1 MLERPDG
8 DPATMRTVCPGEH
21 RFGGGEQAYSVV
33 WWSPETGV
41 LNLDA
46 EAPLGLR
53 RDDLIVKD
61 VAPDI
66 RARYER
72 DYISWRN
79 ARKEAISSAEQP
91 SIEVMT
97 ATAAA
102 QSSFMARL
110 DEIDVAV
117 EQVAGD
123 IARPGGIRFGTL
135 VHALLA
141 DVPLAPG
148 DDLLDRLA
156 AAHGRVLG
164 AEPEEIAAAAAV
176 VRRVLGHP
184 MMRDA
189 ARAAGVR
196 CSSGGVRRSGV
207 DEAARFVLYGNPRV
221 LASAEGDD
229 AADGVVRRNADG
241 HAITGNDLDSE
252 AAHPAAELREYLM
265 SLVALHAI
273 QPAAVNRH
281 DGTLHINQ
289 IILAQLLSFRSN
301 IVPRSPAHCKPIAAH
316 Q

>member
-1 MLERPDG
+1 MGLATERG
-8 DPATMRTVCPGEH
+8 DLSRGTHPAPAVVRRRLPHVQEQGHRARAAGWRSGDDAHGLPGGASV
-21 RFGGGEQAYSVV
+21 RRWRAAYSVV

-110 DEIDVAV
+110 DEIDVAF
-117 EQVAGD
+117 EQVAGHSE
-123 IARPGGIRFGTL
+123 RPGGLRFGTL

-164 AEPEEIAAAAAV
+164 AEPEEIAAA
-176 VRRVLGHP
+176 
-184 MMRDA
+184 
-189 ARAAGVR
+189 
-196 CSSGGVRRSGV
+196 
-207 DEAARFVLYGNPRV
+207 
-221 LASAEGDD
+221 
-229 AADGVVRRNADG
+229 
-241 HAITGNDLDSE
+241 
-252 AAHPAAELREYLM
+252 
-265 SLVALHAI
+265 
-273 QPAAVNRH
+273 
-281 DGTLHINQ
+281 
-289 IILAQLLSFRSN
+289 
-301 IVPRSPAHCKPIAAH
+301 
-316 Q
+316 

>member
-1 MLERPDG
+1 
-8 DPATMRTVCPGEH
+8 
-21 RFGGGEQAYSVV
+21 
-33 WWSPETGV
+33 
-41 LNLDA
+41 
-46 EAPLGLR
+46 
-53 RDDLIVKD
+53 
-61 VAPDI
+61 
-66 RARYER
+66 
-72 DYISWRN
+72 
-79 ARKEAISSAEQP
+79 
-91 SIEVMT
+91 MT

-189 ARAAGVR
+189 ARAAGQNR
-196 CSSGGVRRSGV
+196 CYRETPITLRLDSGILIEGNVDLAYHDEKHVVVIDFKTDRELEGALDVYRRQV
-207 DEAARFVLYGNPRV
+207 QIYA
-221 LASAEGDD
+221 
-229 AADGVVRRNADG
+229 
-241 HAITGNDLDSE
+241 HAISSATGR
-252 AAHPAAELREYLM
+252 PARAVLM
-265 SLVALHAI
+265 RV
-273 QPAAVNRH
+273 
-281 DGTLHINQ
+281 
-289 IILAQLLSFRSN
+289 
-301 IVPRSPAHCKPIAAH
+301 
-316 Q
+316 